1 VIRLLATLSGAAVI
15 RLAAT
20 LSGSPMPSIFD
31 LHTPVLPEDGRDTRT
46 RWWKLQ
52 LPSGGAP
59 RIPGIVLRTLAAMV
73 LLWGVSGWAQN
84 IYRSTMPDGRVIFGD
99 KPASGAER
107 VEPIDTS
114 SRPAN
119 TAPLGSMNAEAAQQN
134 EQRRQQRAAHQR
146 DIREAEEALRT
157 AKAAQTAGKE
167 PLPGERLGNVNGTS
181 RLTEEYWERQNVLK
195 ADVAKARKRLNAL
208 RSRR

>member
-1 VIRLLATLSGAAVI
+1 
-15 RLAAT
+15 
-20 LSGSPMPSIFD
+20 MPSIFD

-73 LLWGVSGWAQN
+73 LLWGVSGWAQT

-99 KPASGAER
+99 KPASGAVR

-134 EQRRQQRAAHQR
+134 EQRRQQLEVQRQQLELQRQQRAAHQR

-208 RSRR
+208 RSGR

>member
-1 VIRLLATLSGAAVI
+1 
-15 RLAAT
+15 
-20 LSGSPMPSIFD
+20 
-31 LHTPVLPEDGRDTRT
+31 
-46 RWWKLQ
+46 
-52 LPSGGAP
+52 
-59 RIPGIVLRTLAAMV
+59 MV

-99 KPASGAER
+99 KPASGAVR

-208 RSRR
+208 RSGH